1 MIFSYNWLKNYVSG
15 KLAKPEKLAGFLN
28 IHSFEVENIEKKEKD
43 WLLDIDVLPNRAP
56 DCLSHMGIA
65 RESAVIS
72 GLKFKL
78 PEVSFK
84 EDKKEKTKDF
94 IDLEVKCDCSR
105 YTAKVIF
112 DLKVEESPLWLKNY
126 LENCGLQ
133 AINNIVDIGNFVMLE
148 TGQPI
153 HAFDLDKISGEKI
166 IVRRAENGEKIKTL
180 DDKTYKL
187 DKDILLIADQEKP
200 LAIAGIKGGESTG
213 IDKNTKRIVVETAN
227 FNQKTIRRGSKKL
240 KLKTDASWRFENG
253 IDPNLT
259 VFAQKRFAHLA
270 EKIAGGKAAQCF
282 VDFYPKKIKEKEINL
297 DLNYLEEILKIKVS
311 PQKAK
316 SILESLGF
324 KFKNSKVKVPTRR
337 MDINIQ
343 EDLIEEIGRI
353 LGYQNVPS
361 IFPKGILIPPEKN
374 KDIFWTENCQNIL
387 KELGFKEVYNYSF
400 ISQNQKDIFG
410 WNNQEVLELENPVNH
425 FHKFLRP
432 SLTPNLIENVK
443 ENLKRF
449 EKIKLFE
456 IGKIFGTEYSEKK
469 SLTGVLSERNLGNK
483 GFYLLKGIVDAL
495 LNKLGISEVWYDD
508 FKATPEE
515 SKIKIWHPGK
525 LAEIKIDGEE
535 IGFLGEI
542 NPRILSQL
550 ELKEK
555 VFVFDFDFDK
565 LIKMAWEEQEY
576 KPISPYPSSVRDL
589 AVLVPKGTK
598 VIEVMNKINVGG
610 GEIVRDVDLFDI
622 YSGEGISSGKENLA
636 FHIIYQSEEKTLKS
650 EEVDKIHQKIIKILE
665 ENPQW
670 EVRK

>member
-1 MIFSYNWLKNYVSG
+1 MKNYVSG
-15 KLAKPEKLAGFLN
+15 KLPKPEKLADFLN
-28 IHSFEVENIEKKEKD
+28 LHSFEVENVEKKGKD
-43 WLLDIDVLPNRAP
+43 WLLDVDVLPNRAP
-56 DCLSHMGIA
+56 DCLSHLGIA
-65 RESAVIS
+65 RESALIS

-78 PEVSFK
+78 PEISFK
-84 EDKKEKTKDF
+84 EDKKKKTEDF

-105 YTAKVIF
+105 YTAKVIL
-112 DLKVEESPLWLKNY
+112 DLEVGESPLWLKNY

-133 AINNIVDIGNFVMLE
+133 AINNIVDISNFVMLE

-153 HAFDLDKISGEKI
+153 HAFDLDKISGGKI
-166 IVRRAENGEKIKTL
+166 IVRRAKSGEEIKTL
-180 DDKTYKL
+180 DDKTSKL
-187 DKDILLIADQEKP
+187 DKDILLIADRDKP
-200 LAIAGIKGGESTG
+200 LAIAGIKGGESTA
-213 IDKNTKRIVVETAN
+213 IDENTKRIVVETAN
-227 FNQKTIRRGSKKL
+227 FDQKTIRNGSKKL

-270 EKIAGGKAAQCF
+270 EKIAGGRAAQCF
-282 VDFYPKKIKEKEINL
+282 LDFYPDKIKEKEINL

-311 PQKAK
+311 PQKVK
-316 SILESLGF
+316 SILKSLGF
-324 KFKNSKVKVPTRR
+324 EFKNPKVKVPTRR

-353 LGYQNVPS
+353 LGYQNIPS
-361 IFPKGILIPPEKN
+361 LFPSGVLIPPKKN
-374 KDIFWTENCQNIL
+374 NDIFWTENCRNIL
-387 KELGFKEVYNYSF
+387 RELGFKEVYNYSF
-400 ISQNQKDIFG
+400 VSRNQKDIFG
-410 WNNQEVLELENPVNH
+410 WEDKEVLELENPVNR

-432 SLTPNLIENVK
+432 SLIPNLIENIK

-456 IGKIFGTEYSEKK
+456 VGKIFGTEYSEKK
-469 SLTGVLSERNLGNK
+469 SLTGVLSERNLDNK

-495 LNKLGISEVWYDD
+495 LNKLGISEIWYDD
-508 FKATPEE
+508 VKAIPEE

-525 LAEIKIDGEE
+525 MAEIKIDGEE

-542 NPRILSQL
+542 NPRILSRL

-565 LIKMAWEEQEY
+565 LIKLAWEEQEY

-598 VIEVMNKINVGG
+598 VIEVMNKINIGG
-610 GEIVRDVDLFDI
+610 GKIVRDVDLFDI
-622 YSGEGISSGKENLA
+622 YSGKGISSEKENLA
-636 FHIIYQSEEKTLKS
+636 FHIIYQSEKKTLKS